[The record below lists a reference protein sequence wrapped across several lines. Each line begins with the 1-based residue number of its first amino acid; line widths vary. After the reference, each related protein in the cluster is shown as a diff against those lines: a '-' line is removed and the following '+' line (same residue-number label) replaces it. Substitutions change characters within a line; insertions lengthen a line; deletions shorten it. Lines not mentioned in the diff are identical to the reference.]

1 MSEKKN
7 PARRNIPSY
16 RRAASRKV
24 DDSRWGKLRR
34 PPAKAG
40 ALRRTKSEPS
50 LQKQNARGGE
60 ASPEEDDTTSYLP
73 HTWTYMLSSLDL
85 SVPRSPEKCLPKPW
99 FGTELKKMFRQDL
112 IMPNNNSITQAYNRD
127 AKVVVN
133 VTVEGSPGPIRAMVK
148 LGSNIDD
155 TIRLVVD
162 KYNEEGRTP
171 RLEKDAAKACQLH
184 HSHFSLESLNR
195 SDLIGDIGSRS
206 FYLRKGSSYDSRAV
220 SISGPSDSSLC
231 FLPSFINR
239 GIMKILEKEQKLRKL
254 FSCMPWIE

>member
-1 MSEKKN
+1 MSERKT
-7 PARRNIPSY
+7 PARKNIPSN

-24 DDSRWGKLRR
+24 DASRWGKLRR

-50 LQKQNARGGE
+50 LLKQNARGGE
-60 ASPEEDDTTSYLP
+60 AMPEEDDTPSYLP
-73 HTWTYMLSSLDL
+73 QTWTYMLSSPDL
-85 SVPRSPEKCLPKPW
+85 TAPRSPEKCFP
-99 FGTELKKMFRQDL
+99 
-112 IMPNNNSITQAYNRD
+112 AYNRD

-171 RLEKDAAKACQLH
+171 RLEKDAAKSCQLH
-184 HSHFSLESLNR
+184 HSHFSLESLNK

-220 SISGPSDSSLC
+220 STSGSSASSLC
-231 FLPSFINR
+231 LLPSFIDR
-239 GIMKILEKEQKLRKL
+239 GIMEVLRRAQKLRKL
-254 FSCMPWIE
+254 FSCIPWIE